1 MLGVDWMSKYNPIT
15 FDFPELRLSFIKDGK
30 KVILRGAIETTRLQ
44 QITVKGIQK
53 LVRKKSLRFI
63 GQLFVV
69 SVQERSTGE
78 AIESIS
84 PLFTEYNDVFQ
95 EPKTLPPHK
104 SFDHSIKLKE
114 GSQLVNARPYRHPF
128 AHKNEIEKLVKEML
142 ENGII
147 QYSTSPFSS
156 PLLLVKKKMGLGG
169 FV

>member
-1 MLGVDWMSKYNPIT
+1 M
-15 FDFPELRLSFIKDGK
+15 
-30 KVILRGAIETTRLQ
+30 
-44 QITVKGIQK
+44 
-53 LVRKKSLRFI
+53 RFI

-69 SVQERSTGE
+69 LVQKSSTGE
-78 AIESIS
+78 AIESIYS
-84 PLFTEYNDVFQ
+84 FLTEYNDVFQ

-114 GSQLVNARPYRHPF
+114 GSQLVNARPYRYPF
-128 AHKNEIEKLVKEML
+128 AHKNEIEKLMKEML

-147 QYSTSPFSS
+147 QHSTSPFSS